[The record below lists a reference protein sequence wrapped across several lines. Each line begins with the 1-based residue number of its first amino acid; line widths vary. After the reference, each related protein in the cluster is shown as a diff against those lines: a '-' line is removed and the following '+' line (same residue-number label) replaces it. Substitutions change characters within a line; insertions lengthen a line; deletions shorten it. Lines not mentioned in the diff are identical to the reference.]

1 MMTAL
6 SARRVSRFAALG
18 GVVLTTLL
26 IFGGILYFREPLEGL
41 GDWGYAGGFLIALV
55 NSSTVILPALGDI
68 VIAGMAVVFNPWL
81 LGPVA
86 GFGAALGEL
95 TAYAVG
101 ASGARIMRDT
111 RVHRL
116 LLRIASRWGGFAVF
130 TFAALPLPMDVA
142 GLWAGSVR
150 YPVWL
155 FLAWAIPGKIIKTTA
170 LMVAAHYQFNWLLRV
185 FGWA

>member
-6 SARRVSRFAALG
+6 RLSRFAALG
-18 GVVLTTLL
+18 GAVLTTLL
-26 IFGGILYFREPLEGL
+26 LFGGILYFREALEGL
-41 GDWGYAGGFLIALV
+41 GDWGYAGGFVIALA
-55 NSSTVILPALGDI
+55 NSSTVVLPSLGDI

-81 LGPVA
+81 LGLVA

-95 TAYAVG
+95 TAYVVG
-101 ASGARIMRDT
+101 ASGALIMRDT
-111 RVHRL
+111 RIYRL

-130 TFAALPLPMDVA
+130 VFAALPLPMDVA

-150 YPVWL
+150 YPAWL

-170 LMVAAHYQFNWLLRV
+170 LTVAAHYQLSWLLGV
-185 FGWA
+185 FGGA